1 MRCCPYPLPDDRS
14 LQGLITARQEPRP
27 TGDSGHRSATGEDQG
42 GGHLRPTQGW
52 AELRSAHFSRRR
64 TMDSALTAGADKPVL
79 NARPVLLN
87 ARSTLLNVRRAHLNN
102 RPATLNAHPM
112 HLNAH
117 LTMLNARTSVLNA
130 CPTHLNDHP
139 TRLNVCTTPLNVR
152 TTRLNVCKTHLNDYS
167 ATLPPG
173 QCLKTGHSV
182 HFWHQLHWVNSH
194 DQECQMESGVTNPCA
209 MEGRRTAA
217 RRHARRWLPS
227 IQEYRLLAPLA
238 WTLSRVANTFCNRT
252 PKRQTFF
259 S

>member
-1 MRCCPYPLPDDRS
+1 MPRV
-14 LQGLITARQEPRP
+14 IPRP
-27 TGDSGHRSATGEDQG
+27 PPPTEERKKTGLD
-42 GGHLRPTQGW
+42 
-52 AELRSAHFSRRR
+52 
-64 TMDSALTAGADKPVL
+64 
-79 NARPVLLN
+79 ARPVLLN
-87 ARSTLLNVRRAHLNN
+87 ARSTLLNVRRAQLNN
-102 RPATLNAHPM
+102 RPATLNAH
-112 HLNAH
+112 
-117 LTMLNARTSVLNA
+117 LTMLNA

-139 TRLNVCTTPLNVR
+139 TRLNVR

-259 S
+259 L